1 MLNVMRGYWSRVLPA
16 ALFTLLVA
24 GCALEPAIEGEETP
38 GAADQP
44 NADGAVE
51 SVASPLYCV
60 ANWVRVQP
68 APTSCYIDK
77 DTHFLYVTMEV
88 YGADLYRD
96 VNGCFPDAYKIRRLD
111 RIRCTGFSSCSLGRW
126 SQAPLVPDKVLIGSN
141 YCPRPR
147 VEDFP
152 PSTGEPP
159 PPPVCQATSINIGM
173 TCNEGWCNESFGR
186 ACSAAGGQTSSE
198 SGGWL
203 VCQRIVCS

>member
-1 MLNVMRGYWSRVLPA
+1 MLNVMPGSWSRVLPA
-16 ALFTLLVA
+16 SLFTLLVA
-24 GCALEPAIEGEETP
+24 GCTLEPAIDGEETP

-44 NADGAVE
+44 SGDE
-51 SVASPLYCV
+51 EVASLTSPVYCV

-68 APTSCYIDK
+68 AFTSCYIDK

-111 RIRCTGFSSCSLGRW
+111 RIRCPGLSSCSLGRW
-126 SQAPLVPDKVLIGSN
+126 SQEPLVPDKVLIGSN

-159 PPPVCQATSINIGM
+159 PPPVCQSTPINIGM
-173 TCNEGWCNESFGR
+173 TCNESWCNESFGR
-186 ACSAAGGQTSSE
+186 ACSAAGGQTGVE
-198 SGGWL
+198 PGGWL
-203 VCQRIVCS
+203 VCQRVVCN